1 MHCPSPIVTTSEAD
15 IVIISDGYV
24 IKINPHSHFSFVVPL
39 IAYMCNLS
47 SSEQVNEFGG
57 FLVAWTD

>member
-39 IAYMCNLS
+39 IAYMCKS
-47 SSEQVNEFGG
+47 FI
-57 FLVAWTD
+57 